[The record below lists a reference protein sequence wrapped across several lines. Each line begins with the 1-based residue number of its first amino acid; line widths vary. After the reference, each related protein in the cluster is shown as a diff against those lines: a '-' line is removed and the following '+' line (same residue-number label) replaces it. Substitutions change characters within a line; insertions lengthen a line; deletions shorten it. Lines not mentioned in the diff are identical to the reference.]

1 MASMDWEARY
11 KEGDTPWD
19 LGRAHPEL
27 LARLRDGDFGRP
39 GRALV
44 PGCGRGYDAL
54 ALASF
59 GWKVTAVDLVDMPE
73 KLLVPLRERGGEFL
87 VTDALDYRG
96 SEPYQAI
103 FDHTFFCAVD
113 PAQRSDWGK
122 MIDRNLALNGRLF
135 CLVYPVDRPLE
146 LGGPPWGITADDQQ
160 RALGNG
166 FRMCADRPV
175 DVPGPGRQWQ
185 ERWAVFE
192 RRRAP

>member
-1 MASMDWEARY
+1 MDRESRY
-11 KEGDTPWD
+11 QKSDTPWD

-39 GRALV
+39 ARALV

-59 GWKVTAVDLVDMPE
+59 GWKVTAIDAAELSEQILEPLV
-73 KLLVPLRERGGEFL
+73 ERGGEFVAGDPL
-87 VTDALDYRG
+87 SHR
-96 SEPYQAI
+96 SREPYQAI
-103 FDHTFFCAVD
+103 FDHTYFCAVD
-113 PAQRSDWGK
+113 PAQRPDWGK
-122 MIDRNLALNGRLF
+122 LIDRNLASNGRLF
-135 CLVYPVDRPLE
+135 CLVFPVDRPLE

-160 RALGNG
+160 RALGNA

-175 DVPGPGRQWQ
+175 DYPGPGRQWQ

-192 RRRAP
+192 RRRQP